1 MGILANNLRMLR
13 KELKL
18 SQTEVAEKLGLGY
31 YTLGKW
37 EQGRAEPSADDLV
50 RLADFFK
57 VSTDFLLGRVD
68 DTDNIVPSLPANGTD
83 IGRNILLRFRDIRLG
98 RKLSQKTVAEAL
110 QISQQTY
117 SDYEHGKTN
126 PDLLTLSKIAD
137 FFKVSVDY
145 LLGRADGF
153 CNVAHPIPR
162 EQQLVTDFRSLTPE
176 LQEILL
182 VTVEAWKDAGK
193 RA

>member
-37 EQGRAEPSADDLV
+37 EQGRAEPSANDLV

-117 SDYEHGKTN
+117 SDYEHGKTDPN
-126 PDLLTLSKIAD
+126 LSTLYRIAD
-137 FFKVSVDY
+137 FFEVSIDY
-145 LLGRADGF
+145 LFGRN
-153 CNVAHPIPR
+153 NVLFNVEDESQDER
-162 EQQLVTDFRSLTPE
+162 RLVTDFRTLTPE
-176 LQEILL
+176 LQKMLL
-182 VTVEAWKDAGK
+182 VTVAAWKDAGK